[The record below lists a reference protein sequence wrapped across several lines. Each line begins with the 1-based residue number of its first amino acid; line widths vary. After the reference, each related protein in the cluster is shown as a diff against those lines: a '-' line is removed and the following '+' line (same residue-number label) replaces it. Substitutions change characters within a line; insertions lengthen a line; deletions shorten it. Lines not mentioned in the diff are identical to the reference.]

1 MLTKAP
7 IFFSRARLEI
17 YSYEFVNVAGAA
29 LNFFY
34 RKTSTLGFEL
44 NISELEFEKLKTV
57 DLKDIDKPI
66 GILHLS
72 KADVANSFEGGGE
85 CFVAKVN
92 DEVAGFTFLSFGKK
106 EIAGFGEVLLSANN
120 SAWIGPVFVDKKHRG
135 KGINKAMIF
144 FAIEKCKAKG
154 VSKIVT
160 SINAQNLSSIAS
172 FTKTGFKQVSE
183 VKTLMIL
190 GKRYELS
197 RETND

>member
-1 MLTKAP
+1 MIIKILKRCKTDG
-7 IFFSRARLEI
+7 F
-17 YSYEFVNVAGAA
+17 YNVFIMFLKKVTG
-29 LNFFY
+29 FFY

-160 SINAQNLSSIAS
+160 SINAQNRSSIAS

-190 GKRYELS
+190 GKRHELS